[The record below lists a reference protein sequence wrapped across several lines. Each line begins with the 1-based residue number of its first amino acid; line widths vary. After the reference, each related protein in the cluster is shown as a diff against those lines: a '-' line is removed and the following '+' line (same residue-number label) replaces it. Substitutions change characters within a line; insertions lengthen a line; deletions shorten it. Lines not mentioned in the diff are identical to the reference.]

1 MAVAIEDFPM
11 KRIYVLTII
20 FTLCAVGQGLA
31 QQPKV
36 PMDRRGLHCDRCCC
50 ECAEY
55 SWSGAF
61 YDTTFGVPVALVIP
75 PTAELQ
81 THLGW
86 GVGGSRITTNC
97 IQFNRIYPGGG
108 SYNRRAFLP
117 TPPWPSD
124 TDQFGV
130 YYVRGPWH

>member
-1 MAVAIEDFPM
+1 M
-11 KRIYVLTII
+11 KRIFVLA
-20 FTLCAVGQGLA
+20 TLLTLSAVAQGLA
-31 QQPKV
+31 EHPKV
-36 PMDRRGLHCDRCCC
+36 PMDRRGLHGDRCCSGHD
-50 ECAEY
+50 Y
-55 SWSGAF
+55 TWNGAF
-61 YDTTFGVPVALVIP
+61 YDPTFGAPVALVIP
-75 PTAELQ
+75 PTAEMQ

-86 GVGGSRITTNC
+86 GVGGTRITKNS

-108 SYNRRAFLP
+108 PYDRRAFLP